1 MPMASRLCLSQIF
14 FFLQTR
20 LFVTNQNQH
29 LKFANEII
37 VLENGRIPARGSFD
51 KLKKS
56 NNEAF
61 CRFLE
66 TNLKDKESDVDTT
79 DSTLDDDVSEHM
91 KITTTANLETQ
102 RKRKRGRKRSVN
114 FGISEVKSDMK
125 HNVVASDILHV
136 SLDVKVG
143 KYLRRWE
150 RK

>member
-1 MPMASRLCLSQIF
+1 MASYLGLSQI

-37 VLENGRIPARGSFD
+37 VLENGRISARGSFD

-79 DSTLDDDVSEHM
+79 DSTLDDVVSEYM

-102 RKRKRGRKRSVN
+102 RKRKRGRKRTSVN
-114 FGISEVKSDMK
+114 FGTSDVKSDTK
-125 HNVVASDILHV
+125 HNVVASDTLHAKEDMQKG
-136 SLDVKVG
+136 SVG
-143 KYLRRWE
+143 TTLW
-150 RK
+150 

>member
-1 MPMASRLCLSQIF
+1 MLVFSQI

-37 VLENGRIPARGSFD
+37 VLENGRISARGSFD

-102 RKRKRGRKRSVN
+102 RKRKRGRKRTSVN
-114 FGISEVKSDMK
+114 FGTSDVKSDMK
-125 HNVVASDILHV
+125 HNAVASDILHAKEDMQKGSV
-136 SLDVKVG
+136 SAKL
-143 KYLRRWE
+143 W
-150 RK
+150 